1 MLIILDKVNYV
12 YSEGSGFEKKALDDV
27 SLTID
32 KGEFIGLIG
41 HTGSGKSTLT
51 QHLNGLLRATS
62 GNIYYD
68 GQDIYEKGFV
78 MKNLRSKV
86 GLVFQYPEHQL
97 FESDVFTDV
106 CFGPKNLGLDK
117 KDVELRA
124 FEALEMVGFPKEL
137 FYNSP
142 FELSG
147 GQKRRAAIAGVL
159 AMKPEVLIL
168 DEPTAG
174 LDPEERIKI
183 RNYVSELSGE
193 RIVILAT
200 HVVSDIECIASKILL
215 LYQGKLLAENT
226 PGGLIDTVTD
236 KVYEKI
242 CTHEE
247 LGKLMKEYPKGN
259 VSQGV
264 EGIHYRIVQDEC
276 PEGFVRAEGTP
287 DLEDVYLYWL
297 KK

>member
-174 LDPEERIKI
+174 LDPKGRDEILDQIKKLHEETGITVILVSHSMEDVAKSVGRLIVRDHGRVMYDDIPKKVF
-183 RNYVSELSGE
+183 RNYREL
-193 RIVILAT
+193 
-200 HVVSDIECIASKILL
+200 
-215 LYQGKLLAENT
+215 
-226 PGGLIDTVTD
+226 
-236 KVYEKI
+236 EKI
-242 CTHEE
+242 GLAAPQLTYIMNDLKANGFDVDTDAITMEE
-247 LGKLMKEYPKGN
+247 AVATVKKALG
-259 VSQGV
+259 
-264 EGIHYRIVQDEC
+264 
-276 PEGFVRAEGTP
+276 GF
-287 DLEDVYLYWL
+287 
-297 KK
+297 KC